1 MMDHQPTLFDDRRI
15 YSLFEL
21 AGNIREVLQEVYPDV
36 YWIKAEIA
44 KLNFYPKSGHCYVD
58 LVDKQDRVIRAEM
71 RATIWAS
78 NYPMI
83 STKFRQQTRENLRDG
98 MSILFLASV
107 SFHEVYGLS
116 LNIVDIEPSF
126 TLGEMAREKRETIE
140 ALRKE
145 GIYDQ
150 NRKRILPLLPRRIAV
165 ISVESSKGYHD
176 FITTIRNNPH
186 GYVFHFSLF
195 PSVLQGEQAI
205 TTIIGQLRN
214 IARECK
220 RFDVVSIIRGGGGEV
235 GLSAY
240 DNLRLAREVAIFPLP
255 VITGI
260 GHSTN
265 ETVVEMVA
273 HTNLITPTAVAS
285 FLIGQFKAF
294 EDRIDSLRNELQADA
309 RQIMEDSLSRL
320 ETFSRRF
327 HSATHRLL
335 ERHLSVLMNN
345 SEKIGIF
352 SRHIIQK
359 QGHDLEVYQEKI
371 GLLDP
376 KNILGRG
383 YSITLLDNAPIRD
396 ASLVRTGMKIK
407 TILFEGTLDSVVD

>member
-1 MMDHQPTLFDDRRI
+1 MDRQPTLFEDRRI

-21 AGNIREVLQEVYPDV
+21 AGNIREVLREVYPDV

-58 LVDKQDRVIRAEM
+58 LVDKQDMVIRAEM

-78 NYPMI
+78 SYPMI
-83 STKFRQQTRENLRDG
+83 SSKFRQQTRENLRDG
-98 MSILFLASV
+98 MSILFLASI

-145 GIYDQ
+145 GVFDQ

-186 GYVFHFSLF
+186 GYVFHCSLF

-214 IARECK
+214 IARECA

-240 DNLRLAREVAIFPLP
+240 DNLRLAREVAVFPLP

-285 FLIGQFKAF
+285 FLIERFKAF
-294 EDRIDSLRNELQADA
+294 EDRIDSLRDVLTADA

-320 ETFSRRF
+320 ETVYHRF

-335 ERHLSVLMNN
+335 ERHLGVLMNS

-383 YSITLLDNAPIRD
+383 YSITLLDNTPIRD
-396 ASLVRTGMKIK
+396 ASLVRKGMKIK
-407 TILFEGTLDSVVD
+407 TILFEGSLDSVVD